1 MHAGNNPWLV
11 LGLIA
16 YVIFGL
22 LLLTFTT
29 LELIYIFY
37 FHLF

>member
-11 LGLIA
+11 LDLFVSSIL
-16 YVIFGL
+16 YSS
-22 LLLTFTT
+22 LLTFTT

-37 FHLF
+37 YHLF